1 MSQSS
6 VCEVPVAEENFEN
19 IGCPSRE
26 ALHWPGAKSQ
36 WSQEIPRTSI
46 PGGELEPFD
55 KYYKIHA
62 SFFFSFFFFSF
73 LFTIIV
79 TGEPRQTDKSNYNAQ
94 GVDGEGR
101 AVSMKMSDCSSRAG
115 STASMGIGGKHSQGV
130 CSPSWGVE
138 G

>member
-6 VCEVPVAEENFEN
+6 VCEVPVAEGNFEN

-62 SFFFSFFFFSF
+62 SFFFFFFSF
-73 LFTIIV
+73 FLSFH
-79 TGEPRQTDKSNYNAQ
+79 Y
-94 GVDGEGR
+94 
-101 AVSMKMSDCSSRAG
+101 
-115 STASMGIGGKHSQGV
+115 HSH
-130 CSPSWGVE
+130 W
-138 G
+138 